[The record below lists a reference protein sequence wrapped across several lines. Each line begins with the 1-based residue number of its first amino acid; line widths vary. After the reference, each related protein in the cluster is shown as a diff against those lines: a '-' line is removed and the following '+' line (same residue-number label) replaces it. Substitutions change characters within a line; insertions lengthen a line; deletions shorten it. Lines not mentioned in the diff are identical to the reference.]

1 MADPAA
7 TFHRCCCSCSYCC
20 CSHLIYA
27 PGEGIKVYS
36 VRTMGGHPVPGGHFR
51 STFNEGRQL
60 LEPALNFPFNSIED
74 ESPLLNR
81 VALGFLISYT
91 ADA

>member
-1 MADPAA
+1 MYVLWG
-7 TFHRCCCSCSYCC
+7 RRR
-20 CSHLIYA
+20 
-27 PGEGIKVYS
+27 GYS
-36 VRTMGGHPVPGGHFR
+36 VPGGHFR

-60 LEPALNFPFNSIED
+60 LELALNFPFYSIED

-81 VALGFLISYT
+81 VATGFLISCT